1 MSIAVIQM
9 VSQDDVTANLAAA
22 RRLLEQAAEG
32 GARLAVLPEN
42 FAAMG
47 RRDLAELGRA
57 EARGNGPILPW
68 LNSAARDLR
77 LWIVA
82 GTLPLP
88 PDGQPEAKANACSL
102 LIDEHGE
109 RVARY
114 DKLHLFDVDVA
125 DARGRYR
132 ESDDYAFGQK
142 IVVADTPVGRL
153 GLTVC
158 YDLRFP
164 ELYTA
169 PRPCHRDPVLPAGG
183 RTGWRSP
190 TGPGDVRPFGHRRS
204 LGPGPGRAAAGR
216 SGAAGGARRRRT
228 GGYPP
233 AHAGG
238 GAQTIFPA
246 GRTAAGA
253 YGVNMSELLS
263 SVSQQ
268 LLAPGGLELD
278 SLPGILHE
286 LNGPGIDAADLY
298 FQSQVSESWMLEDG
312 IVKEGS
318 FNLDQGVGVRAQS
331 GEKTGFAYSNAITAE
346 ALKQAAVAARSIS
359 RAGQNGS
366 VQAFKAVVPARLYAG
381 ENPLDVLSRAEKVEL
396 LKQIDAATRALDP
409 RIQQVTVSMA
419 GVWEQILVAASD
431 GSLAADIR
439 PLVRF
444 NVSVIVEQN
453 GRRER
458 GGHGGGGRTDYR
470 YFLQEDRAMGY
481 AREALR
487 QALVNLE
494 AIPAPAGTLPV
505 VMGAGWS
512 GVLLHEAVGHGL
524 EGDFNRKGS
533 SAYSGRV
540 GEKVA
545 SSLCTIVDDGTL
557 AGRRGSLSVDDEGT
571 PSNCNVLIENGV
583 LKGYM
588 QDKLNARLM
597 GVART
602 GNGRRESYAHL
613 PMPRMTNTYML
624 AGESDPQEII
634 ASVEKGIYCANL
646 GGGQV
651 DITSGKFV
659 FSTSEAYLIEN
670 GRITTPV
677 KGATLIGNGPEAMSR
692 VSMVG
697 NDLALDSGVG
707 TCGKD
712 GQSVPVGVGQP
723 TLKIDAI
730 TVGGT
735 GA

>member
-1 MSIAVIQM
+1 
-9 VSQDDVTANLAAA
+9 
-22 RRLLEQAAEG
+22 
-32 GARLAVLPEN
+32 
-42 FAAMG
+42 
-47 RRDLAELGRA
+47 
-57 EARGNGPILPW
+57 
-68 LNSAARDLR
+68 
-77 LWIVA
+77 
-82 GTLPLP
+82 
-88 PDGQPEAKANACSL
+88 
-102 LIDEHGE
+102 
-109 RVARY
+109 
-114 DKLHLFDVDVA
+114 
-125 DARGRYR
+125 
-132 ESDDYAFGQK
+132 
-142 IVVADTPVGRL
+142 
-153 GLTVC
+153 
-158 YDLRFP
+158 
-164 ELYTA
+164 
-169 PRPCHRDPVLPAGG
+169 
-183 RTGWRSP
+183 
-190 TGPGDVRPFGHRRS
+190 
-204 LGPGPGRAAAGR
+204 
-216 SGAAGGARRRRT
+216 
-228 GGYPP
+228 
-233 AHAGG
+233 
-238 GAQTIFPA
+238 
-246 GRTAAGA
+246 
-253 YGVNMSELLS
+253 MSELLS

-602 GNGRRESYAHL
+602 GNARRESYAHL

-670 GRITTPV
+670 GRITTPL